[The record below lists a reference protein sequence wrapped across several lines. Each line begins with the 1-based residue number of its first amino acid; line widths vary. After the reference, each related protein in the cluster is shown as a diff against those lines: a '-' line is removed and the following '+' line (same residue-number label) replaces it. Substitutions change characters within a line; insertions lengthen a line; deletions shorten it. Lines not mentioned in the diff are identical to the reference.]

1 MKNIL
6 VLTKNIDEA
15 VSCLTA
21 DSIDETE
28 RLTVTQLE
36 QVAIRHCFEE

>member
-21 DSIDETE
+21 DSIDETD
-28 RLTVTQLE
+28 V
-36 QVAIRHCFEE
+36 V